1 VLDKPEEELKGFRR
15 GRARTDSETDKKA
28 EKLETTPPSNDPAL
42 RGVPPV
48 LGVAHPRGYGARPH
62 LSPEA
67 AAAFATYVDPA
78 RVRAAV
84 NGRTLVYTVRWG

>member
-1 VLDKPEEELKGFRR
+1 MKPNAPPRR
-15 GRARTDSETDKKA
+15 DSRVDE
-28 EKLETTPPSNDPAL
+28 L

-48 LGVAHPRGYGARPH
+48 LGVAHPRGYGARPR

-78 RVRAAV
+78 RARAAME
-84 NGRTLVYTVRWG
+84 GRTLVYTVRGN